1 MSDYVLFEEG
11 GNFRAATIQSDQ
23 TTSLQVELPGGKRQK
38 LKAAQI
44 LLRFKDP
51 APAQLLPMA
60 EPMAADMDPAFLWEC
75 APESEFSVTDLATD
89 YYGHAPSAVE
99 SAALL
104 LGLHNAPL
112 YFHRRG
118 KGVFRRA
125 PPEILKAALAGAEK
139 KRLQAEAVD
148 RMVALLVAGTLPE
161 ELAGQ
166 VESLL
171 VQPDRNRPEVKAF
184 EAACAATRKSP
195 AALLLRCG
203 AFPDAY
209 HWHYRRFAAERFPK
223 GTGFPELPEPATV
236 GDLPLAD
243 VQAVSIDD
251 ASTTEIDDA
260 LSVTRLPGVGW
271 RFGIHIAAPGLGI
284 LPGSPHD
291 AVARARLSTVYMP
304 GHKITM
310 LPDALVRRFTLAAG
324 TPCPAVSLYV
334 TTDDQFE
341 ILNHESR
348 VERVPIAAN
357 LRLHEIEPHMS
368 VDALNRG
375 EPPACAYGDTLL
387 TLWRFAAA
395 CAGRRGKPAT
405 QTGLHD
411 YHYEIEGPLHDKIT
425 GDILEPDT
433 CQIHIEARKRGSPVD
448 MLVAELMILA
458 NATWGQ
464 LLADKGIPGLY
475 RGQVAGKVRMTTSAL
490 PHEGLGVSCYA
501 WSTSPLRRYSDLIN
515 QWQLIAALSGQPA
528 PYAPRS
534 AELFAAM
541 RDFDLTYS
549 GYAEFQ
555 RRMERYWC
563 LRWLQQS
570 GTTEVTGTLMRHAP
584 SVRVDG
590 LPLVVAVP
598 SAPELPP
605 GSRIT
610 LTLDSPDLLELTIP
624 ARFVAVL
631 SSEGA
636 DTGEDLELLDEV
648 SVEDALAEAEEVEA
662 TEAADAAEQASGI
675 NEAPLPATATQTP
688 GIPEIPAPGQ

>member
-11 GNFRAATIQSDQ
+11 GNFRAATVQADQ

-38 LKAAQI
+38 LKAAQV

-60 EPMAADMDPAFLWEC
+60 EPLAADMDPAFLWEC
-75 APESEFSVTDLATD
+75 APDAEFSVSDLAAD
-89 YYGHAPSAVE
+89 YYGQTPSAIE
-99 SAALL
+99 STALL

-118 KGVFRRA
+118 KGLFRRA
-125 PPEILKAALAGAEK
+125 PPDILKAALAGQEK
-139 KRLQAEAVD
+139 KRLQAEAID
-148 RMVALLVAGTLPE
+148 HMAAQLVAGTLPP
-161 ELAGQ
+161 ELANQ
-166 VESLL
+166 IEALL

-184 EAACAATRKSP
+184 EAACATTRETP

-209 HWHYRRFAAERFPK
+209 HWHFRRFVAERFPK
-223 GTGFPELPEPATV
+223 GIGFPELPEPAAT

-260 LSVTRLPGVGW
+260 LSVTRLPGIGW

-291 AVARARLSTVYMP
+291 GVARARLSTVYMP

-310 LPDALVRRFTLAAG
+310 LPDDLVNRFTLAAG
-324 TPCPAVSLYV
+324 SPCPALSLYV
-334 TTDDQFE
+334 TTDDQLE
-341 ILNHESR
+341 ILSHESR
-348 VERVPIAAN
+348 VERVPIVAN
-357 LRLHEIEPHMS
+357 LRLHEIEPHMEL
-368 VDALNRG
+368 DALNRG
-375 EPPACAYGDTLL
+375 DVPNCPYGDTLL

-395 CAGRRGKPAT
+395 CAGRRGKPAA
-405 QTGLHD
+405 QAGLHD
-411 YHYEIEGPLHDKIT
+411 YHYQIDGPLHDKAT
-425 GDILEPDT
+425 GAILAPAA
-433 CQIHIEARKRGSPVD
+433 CQVHIEARKRGSPVD

-464 LLADKGIPGLY
+464 LLADHAVPGLY
-475 RGQVAGKVRMTTSAL
+475 RGQVAGKVRMTTAAL
-490 PHEGLGVSCYA
+490 PHEGLGVACYA
-501 WSTSPLRRYSDLIN
+501 WSTSPLRRYADLVN
-515 QWQLIAALSGQPA
+515 QWQLIAVLSGKPA
-528 PYAPRS
+528 PFAPRS

-549 GYAEFQ
+549 GYADFQ

-570 GTTEVTGTLMRHAP
+570 GTSAWEGTMLRNAP
-584 SVRVDG
+584 NVRIDG
-590 LPLVVAVP
+590 LPLVVPVP
-598 SAPELPP
+598 SAPELPA
-605 GSRIT
+605 GSRIS
-610 LTLDSPDLLELTIP
+610 LTLGEPDLLELSVP
-624 ARFVAVL
+624 SRFDAILGGDVV
-631 SSEGA
+631 
-636 DTGEDLELLDEV
+636 DTGEDQELLDEV
-648 SVEDALAEAEEVEA
+648 PLEEALADAEEAEAA
-662 TEAADAAEQASGI
+662 TGNGDASMPSTDAS
-675 NEAPLPATATQTP
+675 PSATAS
-688 GIPEIPAPGQ
+688 AD